1 MFDDGFEKAMGQ
13 ETCDERKGS
22 GSILLASGTKSGLGP
37 FSNDV
42 LAAATKAIEKPYQ
55 SCQNDL
61 KDTVKNG
68 LKCTN

>member
-37 FSNDV
+37 FSHDV

-55 SCQNDL
+55 SWQNDL